1 MNPLRRCTPIEAS
14 RRGKTLKSD
23 DGALVLRLAATGHG
37 LYVERIEE
45 RPGAG
50 RVMQSALFTEHSH
63 FVRWCDADNRR
74 FDYPLIYVSLRRDGD
89 AVLRQR

>member
-1 MNPLRRCTPIEAS
+1 MNPLRRCSPIEA
-14 RRGKTLKSD
+14 RRPGSTIKSD
-23 DGALVLRLAATGHG
+23 DGALVFRLAATGHG